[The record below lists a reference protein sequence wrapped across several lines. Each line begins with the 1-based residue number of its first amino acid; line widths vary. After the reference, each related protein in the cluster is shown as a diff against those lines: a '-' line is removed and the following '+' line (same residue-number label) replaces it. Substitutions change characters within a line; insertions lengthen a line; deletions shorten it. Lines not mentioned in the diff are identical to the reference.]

1 MSEITTPVVAETTP
15 NPTAPSGDPVINP
28 GRASLIE
35 KYEQMYAAP
44 PAEAEVVTPV
54 EETQAPVTPEPVVTA
69 PVVDKDAMLLQMME
83 EIKALKQVA
92 QTTPVAQPTV
102 TPAEPEDWLKLLSEG
117 KKSEGELALARV
129 LGPQLKNEA
138 VQEALALMQAERQV
152 SDYTAEVRQKNTDV
166 LSMEPYIAMA
176 ANARIEQARQQGL
189 IKSPADYVTVYKQ
202 AVNAEIENARKL
214 AQTLRGAG
222 KVEATV
228 RQAEVV
234 AQRPIAPNPVNLQ
247 REQPN
252 TTTEPEIETAQTYL
266 AKRQAMQ
273 QAGRGLQ

>member
-1 MSEITTPVVAETTP
+1 
-15 NPTAPSGDPVINP
+15 
-28 GRASLIE
+28 
-35 KYEQMYAAP
+35 
-44 PAEAEVVTPV
+44 
-54 EETQAPVTPEPVVTA
+54 
-69 PVVDKDAMLLQMME
+69 MLLQMME